1 MKAKC
6 VVLLVLVFV
15 LALAPLSTAGDF
27 DGTRPLVCTVIDF
40 TECTMEEGCQKVT
53 PEEVNLPRIFW
64 IDVKNK
70 IMKDKEKDE
79 GEGFRKSPIMSVQRI
94 DNKLILQGAEEG
106 YEDIQDGF
114 GWTIA
119 IMEDTGR
126 MVLTASGDLVG
137 NVAFGV
143 CTPY

>member
-1 MKAKC
+1 MKSKN
-6 VVLLVLVFV
+6 VVLLFLVFV
-15 LALAPLSTAGDF
+15 LALPPLSAAGDF
-27 DGTRPLVCTVIDF
+27 DGTQPLVCTVIDF
-40 TECTMEEGCQKVT
+40 TECTMEEGCHRVS

-70 IMKDKEKDE
+70 IIKDKEGDE
-79 GEGFRKSPIMSVQRI
+79 GSRKSPIMSVQRI
-94 DNKLILQGAEEG
+94 DSKLILQGAEEG
-106 YEDIQDGF
+106 YEDIRDGF

-119 IMEDTGR
+119 IMEDNGR

>member
-1 MKAKC
+1 MKSKN
-6 VVLLVLVFV
+6 VVLFVLVFV
-15 LALAPLSTAGDF
+15 LALPPLAAAGDF
-27 DGTRPLVCTVIDF
+27 DGTRPLVCTVTDF
-40 TECTMEEGCQKVT
+40 TECIMEAGCHGVT

-64 IDVKNK
+64 IDVQNK
-70 IMKDKEKDE
+70 IIKDKQDDD
-79 GEGFRKSPIMSVQRI
+79 GSRKSPIKSVQRI

-106 YEDIQDGF
+106 YENIRDGF

-143 CTPY
+143 CTLY

>member
-1 MKAKC
+1 MQSKN

-15 LALAPLSTAGDF
+15 LALPPLAAAGDF

-40 TECTMEEGCQKVT
+40 TECIMEAGCHGVT

-64 IDVKNK
+64 IDVQNK
-70 IMKDKEKDE
+70 IIKDKQDDD
-79 GEGFRKSPIMSVQRI
+79 GSRKSPIKSVQRI

-106 YEDIQDGF
+106 YENIRDGF

-143 CTPY
+143 CTLY

>member
-1 MKAKC
+1 MQSKN

-15 LALAPLSTAGDF
+15 LALPPLSTAGDF
-27 DGTRPLVCTVIDF
+27 DGTRPLVCTVTDF
-40 TECTMEEGCQKVT
+40 TECIMEAGCHGVT

-64 IDVKNK
+64 IDVQNK
-70 IMKDKEKDE
+70 IIKDKQDDD
-79 GEGFRKSPIMSVQRI
+79 GSRKSPIGFVQRI
-94 DNKLILQGAEEG
+94 DHKLILQGAEEG
-106 YEDIQDGF
+106 YEDIRDGF

>member
-1 MKAKC
+1 MKSKI

-15 LALAPLSTAGDF
+15 FALPPLSTAVDF
-27 DGTRPLVCTVIDF
+27 DGTRPLICTVIDF
-40 TECTMEEGCQKVT
+40 TECTMEEGCHRVT

-70 IMKDKEKDE
+70 IIKDKEGDE
-79 GEGFRKSPIMSVQRI
+79 GSRKSPIMSVQRI
-94 DNKLILQGAEEG
+94 DSKLIIQGAEEG
-106 YEDIQDGF
+106 YKDIRDGF

>member
-1 MKAKC
+1 MKSKN
-6 VVLLVLVFV
+6 VVLMVFVFV
-15 LALAPLSTAGDF
+15 LALPLLSTAGDF

-40 TECTMEEGCQKVT
+40 TECTMEEGCHRVT
-53 PEEVNLPRIFW
+53 PEEVNLPRIFR

-70 IMKDKEKDE
+70 IIKDKE
-79 GEGFRKSPIMSVQRI
+79 GEGSRKSPIMSVQRI
-94 DNKLILQGAEEG
+94 DSKLILQGAEEG
-106 YEDIQDGF
+106 YEDIRDGF

-143 CTPY
+143 CTTY

>member
-1 MKAKC
+1 MKSKN

-15 LALAPLSTAGDF
+15 LALPPLSTAGDF
-27 DGTRPLVCTVIDF
+27 DGTRPLICTVIDF
-40 TECTMEEGCQKVT
+40 TECTMEEGCHRVT

-70 IMKDKEKDE
+70 IIKDKEGDE
-79 GEGFRKSPIMSVQRI
+79 GSRKSPIMSVQRI
-94 DNKLILQGAEEG
+94 DSKLILQGAEEG
-106 YEDIQDGF
+106 YEDIRDGF

>member
-1 MKAKC
+1 MKSKN
-6 VVLLVLVFV
+6 VVLFVLVFV
-15 LALAPLSTAGDF
+15 LALPPLAAAGDF
-27 DGTRPLVCTVIDF
+27 DGTQPLVCTVIDF
-40 TECTMEEGCQKVT
+40 TECIMEAGCHGVT

-64 IDVKNK
+64 IDVQNK
-70 IMKDKEKDE
+70 IIKDKQDDD
-79 GEGFRKSPIMSVQRI
+79 GSRKSPIKSVQRI

-106 YEDIQDGF
+106 YENIRDGF

-143 CTPY
+143 CTLY

>member
-1 MKAKC
+1 MKSKY

-15 LALAPLSTAGDF
+15 LALPPLSTAGDF
-27 DGTRPLVCTVIDF
+27 DGTQPLVCTVIDV
-40 TECTMEEGCQKVT
+40 TECIMEEGCHGVT
-53 PEEVNLPRIFW
+53 PDDVNLPRVFW

-70 IMKDKEKDE
+70 IIKDKKE
-79 GEGFRKSPIMSVQRI
+79 GEGSRKSPIRSVQQI

-106 YEDIQDGF
+106 LQGIQDGF

-137 NVAFGV
+137 DVAFGV

>member
-1 MKAKC
+1 MKSKN
-6 VVLLVLVFV
+6 VILLVFVFV
-15 LALAPLSTAGDF
+15 LALPPLSTAGDF

-40 TECTMEEGCQKVT
+40 TECTMEEGCHRVT
-53 PEEVNLPRIFW
+53 LEEVNLPRFFW

-70 IMKDKEKDE
+70 IIKDKEDE
-79 GEGFRKSPIMSVQRI
+79 GSRKSPIMSVQRI
-94 DNKLILQGAEEG
+94 DSKLILQGAEEG
-106 YEDIQDGF
+106 YEDIRDGF

>member
-1 MKAKC
+1 MKSKN
-6 VVLLVLVFV
+6 VVLLFLVFV
-15 LALAPLSTAGDF
+15 LALPPLSAAGDF
-27 DGTRPLVCTVIDF
+27 DGTQPLVCTVIDF
-40 TECTMEEGCQKVT
+40 TECTMEEGCHRVT

-70 IMKDKEKDE
+70 IIKDKEGDE
-79 GEGFRKSPIMSVQRI
+79 GSRKSPIMSVQQI
-94 DNKLILQGAEEG
+94 DSKLILQGAEEG
-106 YEDIQDGF
+106 YEDIRDGF

-119 IMEDTGR
+119 IMEDNGR